1 MGSFLPTLVDNVK
14 DEDDGGLDA
23 EELLKMLKFGA
34 DVICQS
40 AGKQLSDADIDTI
53 VSRSGP
59 QMSSSANL
67 TNVRNPDSGSHEECR
82 IMNDQQHSALDFNPV
97 AAPMET
103 RCSRK

>member
-1 MGSFLPTLVDNVK
+1 MTKDGLIFFPHFVDNVN

-59 QMSSSANL
+59 QMSSAANL
-67 TNVRNPDSGSHEECR
+67 TRNPDSGSHEECR

-103 RCSRK
+103 RC